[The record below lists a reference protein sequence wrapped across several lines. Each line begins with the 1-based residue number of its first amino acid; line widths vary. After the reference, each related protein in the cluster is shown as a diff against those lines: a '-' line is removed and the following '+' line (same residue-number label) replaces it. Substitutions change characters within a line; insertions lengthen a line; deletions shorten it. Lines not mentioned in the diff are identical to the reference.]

1 MQAYAFRV
9 MEDKHEQ
16 KRHSRTRHGKNG
28 RNDVGMKEKNAND
41 IGMSTQGPEYHPLVP
56 SQYKKG
62 GSTFKIFRGRG
73 LVVGG
78 KESILDFQL

>member
-1 MQAYAFRV
+1 MPFVSWKISMNKRDIV
-9 MEDKHEQ
+9 EQ
-16 KRHSRTRHGKNG
+16 DMARSVETMWEWKK
-28 RNDVGMKEKNAND
+28 KNAND
-41 IGMSTQGPEYHPLVP
+41 TGMSTQGPEYHPLVP

-78 KESILDFQL
+78 KESILGFQL